1 MDRLDAMSIL
11 VKVVEMG
18 SLSAASRRLG
28 APLPTISR
36 KISELEAH
44 LDARLLIRST
54 RKLILTDA
62 GAAYVAACKRILE
75 QVGDAERTASGEYST
90 PKGDLIITAPI
101 VFGRLHVLPA
111 ISEFLAMYP
120 EIDVRLVLSDRNMDL
135 IGDQIDIAL
144 RVGALPDS
152 SLVATRVGVVR
163 RVVCGSPAYFA
174 AHGIPKAPAE
184 LSALTAVVFDA
195 LGSANSWNFLMP
207 GSKAVQAV
215 AIRSRLAVNTAEAA
229 IDAAIAGVGV
239 TRVLSYQVTHAVM
252 QRELQIVLSNYE
264 PNPLPVSLVYGGQGL
279 LPLKVRAFLDF
290 AAPRIRARLER

>member
-11 VKVVEMG
+11 IKVVETG

-75 QVGDAERTASGEYST
+75 QVGDAERAASGEYST

-111 ISEFLAMYP
+111 ITEFLAMYP

-144 RVGALPDS
+144 RVGPLPDS
-152 SLVATRVGVVR
+152 SLVATRVGAVS

-195 LGSANSWNFLMP
+195 TGSVNSWNFLMP
-207 GSKAVQAV
+207 DSKAVQAV
-215 AIRSRLAVNTAEAA
+215 AIHPRLAVNTAEAA

-252 QRELQIVLSNYE
+252 QRKLQIVLSNYE
-264 PNPLPVSLVYGGQGL
+264 PDPLPVSLVYGGQGL
-279 LPLKVRAFLDF
+279 LPLKIRAFLDF